1 MLHCEDDNDPLSI
14 LLREEEQARIEEEQ
28 DQLEEKQVRDRER
41 IAKVLAP
48 GDFPVYGLSAMAR
61 KIGGVGRSPQWLH
74 YGIKRKYPELAF
86 LQQNPLHAMCSS
98 LTNFDCALVETRVLK
113 EQQDRG
119 RARGQAN
126 RRPQI
131 WHLSGPR
138 SDD

>member
-1 MLHCEDDNDPLSI
+1 MLQSSDGRSI
-14 LLREEEQARIEEEQ
+14 LDDLIEEEDR
-28 DQLEEKQVRDRER
+28 DQIEEELDRIEAMRAQQRER

-48 GDFPVYGLSAMAR
+48 GDFAVYGLSAMAR

-74 YGIKRKYPELAF
+74 YGIKNKYPELAF

-98 LTNFDCALVETRVLK
+98 LTNFSCGLVETRVLK

-119 RARGQAN
+119 RARGKAN
-126 RRPQI
+126 KRCQM

-138 SDD
+138 